1 MVRLSS
7 RSYLHLTPEVVD
19 GDFDQPFYAKVMR
32 LDAEWVSFRSLQGG
46 EGRVPRNVAEAHTV
60 TANEVNKAGRES
72 LLRCAVSAKIADQ
85 VHYGQVVA
93 VEGDKITIASA
104 GHRSHV
110 VADSVSAVAPVV
122 ALLLEHVHF
131 NCNEWSTDDLA
142 SLEGSILNRL
152 LGKEGN
158 MGSKNI
164 EVVLEEMLDESIH
177 PSGDNECHWLD
188 PKSGDEV
195 NFVLQHAVDFA
206 YHVDGGASPVLS
218 SIGESFCRPPVPQ
231 RPHHS
236 DNTDGSVAAA
246 DGLFDPFTDDDETPQ
261 DHSEQERGGQ
271 GRVHGQQDSTKRAL
285 EAVATP
291 AEQIESRQKRLRT
304 AVDHDALIMEKLS
317 DDPDLMQHFLA
328 TRQRSEDRALATRES
343 ALVTAQPPQPMSTP
357 APAKKVASASKF
369 DFAPREAQRY
379 VHERVTSARHK
390 GKSSTVFVKS
400 LARSLHVK
408 FKALPGVCTRAYDL
422 RFGSSGLSIRH
433 FARFQQAD
441 RIAWLEAG
449 GSNFD
454 NLSASAEFTAAPPAT
469 SIEEVADAARVFLTY
484 AREYCCVELVQ
495 LVECIVEFIEET
507 LAQVTWTSKDLSAL
521 VYWVNDVLEDFRSAA
536 EANEDLTQV
545 KQRCSSDDRMLR
557 DLMFVKLH
565 RQATNTVH
573 AAAAAPYTR
582 DRAGGNQETIIKRE
596 GKRRLGKI
604 PLGVLQQLPVQ
615 VDPASGQSLSLCMRF
630 LSNLGCEAEGD
641 GGCPIG
647 RGHFVPK
654 KLHQLVKNE
663 INRRFQGLKNEHKQ
677 L

>member
-19 GDFDQPFYAKVMR
+19 GDFDQPFYAKIT
-32 LDAEWVSFRSLQGG
+32 E
-46 EGRVPRNVAEAHTV
+46 
-60 TANEVNKAGRES
+60 
-72 LLRCAVSAKIADQ
+72 Q

-104 GHRSHV
+104 GHRSLV

-131 NCNEWSTDDLA
+131 NCNEWSSDDLA

-177 PSGDNECHWLD
+177 PSGDKECHWLD

-206 YHVDGGASPVLS
+206 YHVDGAASPVLS

-261 DHSEQERGGQ
+261 DHSERGRGGQ

-408 FKALPGVCTRAYDL
+408 FKALPGVCTRTYDL

-521 VYWVNDVLEDFRSAA
+521 VYWVNDVLEDFRSAMA

-565 RQATNTVH
+565 RQATNRVH
-573 AAAAAPYTR
+573 APAAAPYTR

-641 GGCPIG
+641 GGCPSG